1 MNYKDKKKF
10 TTLDKQKIIARYNS
24 KIEEY
29 KLKSLDELQE
39 LYMKGGISS
48 TDRQAIVV
56 VTNQLLRERA
66 VEIAKERE
74 LETKNNEIDG

>member
-10 TTLDKQKIIARYNS
+10 TILDKRKIIARYNS

-29 KLKSLDELQE
+29 RLKSLDELQE

-66 VEIAKERE
+66 AEIAKERD
-74 LETKNNEIDG
+74 LETKNDEIDG